1 MVWAAFVAVLL
12 GPAAG
17 QWGQYS
23 RPMTVCQ
30 SYTTAEASASV
41 VTGAVVLYV
50 FGLTPLSCVV
60 AVTLAALPGLA
71 NVWLRPPSS
80 PSRVAHRRMRTAM
93 RHRPVVRWSIAIMLF
108 LSTAVTPWAFGAST
122 TGPALSRYRSVTL
135 GDSLPSVIETLKARP
150 TDVRLVQDQPTLVE
164 ELTWRPQRYFSGATT
179 AVDAVEEMV
188 LTFHLGQ
195 LARIAVSYDRTRTEG
210 MTDTDLTE
218 AFTVPY
224 GEPMLPATPSH
235 SAAAVQA
242 AIAQWS
248 DGTTMATLRRDGY
261 PRQLRFIIMTLPATA
276 ALDAALADGA
286 KLTANQA
293 PAKELARRAAVAADL
308 KERDARLR
316 RDNKA
321 AFKP

>member
-12 GPAAG
+12 GTAAG

-93 RHRPVVRWSIAIMLF
+93 RHRPVVRWSI
-108 LSTAVTPWAFGAST
+108 
-122 TGPALSRYRSVTL
+122 
-135 GDSLPSVIETLKARP
+135 
-150 TDVRLVQDQPTLVE
+150 
-164 ELTWRPQRYFSGATT
+164 TWRPQRYFSGATT

-293 PAKELARRAAVAADL
+293 PAKELARRAAVAAEL